1 MVYTTVEKSTGH
13 EKKGVSQL
21 CLVENATLDRWVFT
35 LGEENNGGELFLMD
49 DKMTWPPYVAAL
61 FGVGLLRRRSFLSGL
76 KRPEKPNS
84 IEIFY
89 CL

>member
-1 MVYTTVEKSTGH
+1 M
-13 EKKGVSQL
+13 
-21 CLVENATLDRWVFT
+21 AA
-35 LGEENNGGELFLMD
+35 
-49 DKMTWPPYVAAL
+49 YVAAL

-89 CL
+89 CLQFFSGTSTICLI

>member
-1 MVYTTVEKSTGH
+1 
-13 EKKGVSQL
+13 
-21 CLVENATLDRWVFT
+21 
-35 LGEENNGGELFLMD
+35 MD
-49 DKMTWPPYVAAL
+49 DKMTWPPYMAAL
-61 FGVGLLRRRSFLSGL
+61 FGVGLLRRSFLSGL

>member
-1 MVYTTVEKSTGH
+1 
-13 EKKGVSQL
+13 
-21 CLVENATLDRWVFT
+21 
-35 LGEENNGGELFLMD
+35 MD

-76 KRPEKPNS
+76 LKTLPPEKPNS

-89 CL
+89 RL

>member
-1 MVYTTVEKSTGH
+1 MVVNFSH
-13 EKKGVSQL
+13 
-21 CLVENATLDRWVFT
+21 AA
-35 LGEENNGGELFLMD
+35 
-49 DKMTWPPYVAAL
+49 YVAAL
-61 FGVGLLRRRSFLSGL
+61 FGVGLLRRSFLSGL